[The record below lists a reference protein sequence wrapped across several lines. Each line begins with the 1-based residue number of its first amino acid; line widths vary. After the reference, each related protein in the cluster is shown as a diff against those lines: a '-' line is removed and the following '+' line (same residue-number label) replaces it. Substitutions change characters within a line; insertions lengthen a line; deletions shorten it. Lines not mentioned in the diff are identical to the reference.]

1 MSQPTPI
8 TSQLELPTVVLLVDD
23 QPIIAAAVQ
32 KMIAGQVGWEFHYCK
47 DATMAVAKALE
58 LKPTVIL
65 QDLVMPEMDG
75 LDLVKL
81 YREQEALKETPLI
94 VLSSKEEAET
104 KAKAFALGAN
114 DYLVKLP
121 DPVEVVARL
130 RHHSE
135 GYKALRERNAAFAAL
150 AASEKHLQEENRR
163 AADYVRSLLPP
174 PMTEGLATTDW
185 RFVPSESLGGDAFG
199 YHWLDQSRLAVYLL
213 DVCGHGVGPALLGV
227 SAMNVIH
234 SNAIPNR
241 DMGDPAAVLEGL
253 NELFP
258 MDRHNDMFFTL
269 WYGILNVDAGTL
281 VWSGGA
287 HPPALLVGPDGSLRE
302 LESQGIMVGAGLG
315 MPYESTEVQIAPG
328 SRLFLYSDGIF
339 ELQKPDG
346 QMATLP
352 EFVGTIPETHR
363 HEDRLDR
370 MLKHAREVQK
380 SDSFKDD
387 VSLLEVRYKL

>member
-1 MSQPTPI
+1 
-8 TSQLELPTVVLLVDD
+8 
-23 QPIIAAAVQ
+23 
-32 KMIAGQVGWEFHYCK
+32 
-47 DATMAVAKALE
+47 
-58 LKPTVIL
+58 VIL

-81 YREQEALKETPLI
+81 YREQAALKETPLI

-241 DMGDPAAVLEGL
+241 DMGDPAAVLEVNGDPLAAGVASPPIPLGTGTTRVTIQVTGEGGEERTYQISATRLPAVLAFGSPATVPAVASGFSLAGL
-253 NELFP
+253 AVALRLDHAPVPGAALTVLDNTGPEPIAGRFTNLADGQTVQLPYGGVIYPFVADYYGGTGNEL
-258 MDRHNDMFFTL
+258 
-269 WYGILNVDAGTL
+269 V
-281 VWSGGA
+281 
-287 HPPALLVGPDGSLRE
+287 LRW
-302 LESQGIMVGAGLG
+302 AN
-315 MPYESTEVQIAPG
+315 
-328 SRLFLYSDGIF
+328 SRLFAWGGGLGRGRAQ
-339 ELQKPDG
+339 LTTP
-346 QMATLP
+346 
-352 EFVGTIPETHR
+352 
-363 HEDRLDR
+363 
-370 MLKHAREVQK
+370 
-380 SDSFKDD
+380 
-387 VSLLEVRYKL
+387 